1 MSRMA
6 IIAVGFSPPLRK
18 KMKPLRFLGEFLSS
32 FRAHKGI
39 NGCLLKPLGHLIVL
53 VRSKGHRSYHHDGTN
68 AAAIHGFPEV
78 SRGCFGPVLRPI
90 KNAVSARRSAQGPA

>member
-1 MSRMA
+1 MA
-6 IIAVGFSPPLRK
+6 IVAVGFSPPLRK

-39 NGCLLKPLGHLIVL
+39 NGRLIKPLGHLIVL

-78 SRGCFGPVLRPI
+78 SRGCFGPVLRP
-90 KNAVSARRSAQGPA
+90 NYESSLGPTLCARPGPT